1 MHYNRDE
8 FMLLSRG
15 GRVPPAVRAGPP
27 GRDPL
32 LGPGGA
38 LVGEPWLLQAL
49 SAAVAGLLRHARRAA
64 PAQGSA
70 RVQSSAGRAPASGYA
85 DPEAYLELE
94 FAVGFAAEDEPWLHS
109 SQ

>member
-8 FMLLSRG
+8 FTLLSRG
-15 GRVPPAVRAGPP
+15 GRVPPAVRAGPAR
-27 GRDPL
+27 RDPL

-38 LVGEPWLLQAL
+38 LAADPWLLQAL
-49 SAAVAGLLRHARRAA
+49 RSAVAGMLRHARPAA
-64 PAQGSA
+64 PAGGSA
-70 RVQSSAGRAPASGYA
+70 RPGPSAVSAPASGYA

-94 FAVGFAAEDEPWLHS
+94 FAVGFAAEDEPWLQS